1 MEIKIFDV
9 SHGFCSLV
17 TADNGN
23 RILFD
28 CGHNN
33 ITGFR
38 PSSYFRNER
47 IPLINRFFIT
57 NFDEDHISD
66 LPNIST
72 PIEIFHVNKSISCSE
87 LFNLKQ
93 QSGGTVSPGMQAL
106 LNMMNSCGPDV
117 YGFSEF
123 SDVEIESYN
132 NYYPNFDDT
141 NNLSLVTFI
150 HYDGINIIFP
160 GDLEKKGWDSLL
172 SNQSFRDHLSR
183 VNIFIASHHGRE
195 NGYNEEIFEYCSPEI
210 IIISDESIKY
220 DTQDVDYKKHSK
232 GIPWDDRN
240 TRYVLTTRNDG
251 MITIT
256 DPPGYS
262 FFVRISK

>member
-17 TADNGN
+17 TADDGN

-38 PSSYFRNER
+38 PSSYLRSEK
-47 IPLINRFFIT
+47 IPSINRFFVT

-66 LPNIST
+66 LHNITT
-72 PIEIFHVNKSISCSE
+72 PINIFHVNKSISCSDLE
-87 LFNLKQ
+87 NLKR
-93 QSGGTVSPGMQAL
+93 QSGPISSGMQAL
-106 LNMMNSCGPDV
+106 LNMMNTCGSDV

-123 SDVEIESYN
+123 SDIEIESFN
-132 NYYPNFDDT
+132 NHYPNFTDT

-150 HYDGINIIFP
+150 HYGGIHIIFP
-160 GDLEKKGWDSLL
+160 GDLEKEGWESLFV
-172 SNQSFRDHLSR
+172 NPFFRNHLSR
-183 VNIFIASHHGRE
+183 VNIFIAPHHGRE
-195 NGYNEEIFEYCSPEI
+195 NGYNEAIFKCCSPDI

-220 DTQDVDYKKHSK
+220 STQSVDYKKHAK
-232 GIPWDDRN
+232 GIPWDDGN

-251 MITIT
+251 TITIT

-262 FFVRISK
+262 FFANISK